1 LLKQRWVV
9 GPHLGESPY
18 LHRYVVAL
26 AVFGITLLIRW
37 QLRPLLGD
45 ESPLLAF
52 VFPVLLTAFLCGR
65 APAIALTVL
74 APVVC
79 TPIFHAQF
87 SWSDPLGWLAHVGF
101 FGFIC
106 LLAIGLIHQLQDAYG
121 RLVRSLEGERQSR
134 DRDALLRSIVE
145 SSGEAIISEDLE
157 HRVMTWNAAA
167 ERLFGYTARE
177 IVGEHAAMLEM
188 AAVTIAD
195 VPPTD
200 APQDEPSVTRLVE
213 RVRKDGSSFH
223 AAEVKSPIIDSTGT
237 AIGYCR
243 IVRDITEEMRAQEDL
258 ARSQQRFRQLADCM
272 PQIVYM
278 LDTKRN
284 VTYLNR
290 RWQEYTGHTEARQSD
305 IEALIPAEDAQKLL
319 AAWNENAPKQQSHSI
334 EFRLR
339 SRDGELRWFLR
350 RAAPILAEDGTVEMW
365 VGTSTDIHEQKLA
378 QTALLEADRR
388 KNEFLAMLA
397 HELRNPLAPIM
408 NIGAILDAKATDA
421 TAVNQM
427 ASILK
432 RQSTHLARLIDDLL
446 DVSRITRGK
455 INLERERVVLQDVL
469 DRALETVHPMLI
481 AKSQAVTLEVPPRAT
496 AVDGD
501 IVRLTQVVG
510 NLLANAVKF
519 SPRASTILLTLDAD
533 AQHAFIK
540 VRDQG
545 IGIDAQML
553 PHIFELFMQADQ
565 SLDRSQGG
573 LGIGLTIAQQ
583 LIQLHG
589 GRISAFSEGVG
600 KGSEFIICMPLAEVV
615 TAPRE
620 LPQDKSRAGKRILIV
635 DDNKDAAMSLLMLL
649 ELEGH
654 EVRTTHDASSTLKL
668 LQDTAMDVVILDIG
682 LPELDGYALA
692 ELIRDKY
699 GDRSPRLVALSGYAP
714 EETTRTDSRFD
725 AQLTKPV
732 EHQLL
737 TRTVNALL
745 DRSVS

>member
-1 LLKQRWVV
+1 M
-9 GPHLGESPY
+9 
-18 LHRYVVAL
+18 
-26 AVFGITLLIRW
+26 
-37 QLRPLLGD
+37 
-45 ESPLLAF
+45 
-52 VFPVLLTAFLCGR
+52 
-65 APAIALTVL
+65 
-74 APVVC
+74 
-79 TPIFHAQF
+79 TP
-87 SWSDPLGWLAHVGF
+87 
-101 FGFIC
+101 
-106 LLAIGLIHQLQDAYG
+106 
-121 RLVRSLEGERQSR
+121 
-134 DRDALLRSIVE
+134 
-145 SSGEAIISEDLE
+145 
-157 HRVMTWNAAA
+157 
-167 ERLFGYTARE
+167 
-177 IVGEHAAMLEM
+177 
-188 AAVTIAD
+188 
-195 VPPTD
+195 VPP
-200 APQDEPSVTRLVE
+200 
-213 RVRKDGSSFH
+213 
-223 AAEVKSPIIDSTGT
+223 
-237 AIGYCR
+237 
-243 IVRDITEEMRAQEDL
+243 
-258 ARSQQRFRQLADCM
+258 
-272 PQIVYM
+272 
-278 LDTKRN
+278 
-284 VTYLNR
+284 
-290 RWQEYTGHTEARQSD
+290 
-305 IEALIPAEDAQKLL
+305 
-319 AAWNENAPKQQSHSI
+319 
-334 EFRLR
+334 
-339 SRDGELRWFLR
+339 
-350 RAAPILAEDGTVEMW
+350 
-365 VGTSTDIHEQKLA
+365 
-378 QTALLEADRR
+378 
-388 KNEFLAMLA
+388 
-397 HELRNPLAPIM
+397 
-408 NIGAILDAKATDA
+408 
-421 TAVNQM
+421 
-427 ASILK
+427 
-432 RQSTHLARLIDDLL
+432 
-446 DVSRITRGK
+446 
-455 INLERERVVLQDVL
+455 
-469 DRALETVHPMLI
+469 
-481 AKSQAVTLEVPPRAT
+481 
-496 AVDGD
+496 
-501 IVRLTQVVG
+501 
-510 NLLANAVKF
+510 LLANAVKF